1 MLLVLQ
7 LLEWFVH
14 LHVQLITVNLH
25 KNEHVYEKNSYGLE
39 ERALGSDLKNMNI
52 FTLLVMSNTS
62 LLLATF
68 QC

>member
-1 MLLVLQ
+1 MRLVLQ
-7 LLEWFVH
+7 LLESIVH
-14 LHVQLITVNLH
+14 LHVQEISVNLH

-39 ERALGSDLKNMNI
+39 ERSLGSDLKNMNT
-52 FTLLVMSNTS
+52 FTLLVVSDMG